1 MIKVMN
7 DLRRRQVEVMQTN
20 VRRYFEERNI
30 IKANPILT
38 TLRTTCFL
46 WLFVVVYMLALLIV
60 TYLID
65 AIFDS
70 GQHFSRSLSFYMPLL
85 VVYIFNL
92 AINILQWRYWK
103 RIEQRRFAAVQ
114 GDRTLLAAEQPMPN
128 ATSMALPMTI
138 KLRYSKEFWLL
149 MTGATVMLALLFAA
163 ILTLYDNAP
172 LLFTSNRL
180 LFFLVSFSIL
190 TVIVV
195 TSIAV
200 ILAIVSRQQIE
211 VTESGLT
218 TRYAGKVSGM
228 TWNEARL
235 FARYGTF
242 GVQKGATIIYELSSP
257 RAIARWTWVRRKT
270 HFVGLE
276 PTVSIDEH
284 YGQMQALT
292 ALVAAKTGLPLYDLR
307 SSPQ

>member
-1 MIKVMN
+1 
-7 DLRRRQVEVMQTN
+7 MQTN

-38 TLRTTCFL
+38 TVRTACFL
-46 WLFVVVYMLALLIV
+46 WLFAVVCMLALLIV

-85 VVYIFNL
+85 VVYILNL

-103 RIEQRRFAAVQ
+103 RIEQRRFAAVW
-114 GDRTLLAAEQPMPN
+114 GDRTLLAAEQPMPH
-128 ATSMALPMTI
+128 ATSMALPITI

-149 MTGATVMLALLFAA
+149 MTGTTLLMVLLFAA
-163 ILTLYDNAP
+163 ILTLFNNAP
-172 LLFTSNRL
+172 SLFTSNRL

-190 TVIVV
+190 AIIFVNLVVVIF
-195 TSIAV
+195 
-200 ILAIVSRQQIE
+200 AIVSRQQIE
-211 VTESGLT
+211 VTERGLT
-218 TRYAGKVSGM
+218 TRYGGKVSSM

-235 FARYGTF
+235 FAMYDTF
-242 GVQKGATIIYELSSP
+242 SVQKSGAAITYELSSAG
-257 RAIARWTWVRRKT
+257 AIARWTWVRRKT
-270 HFVGLE
+270 YFVGLE

-284 YGQMQALT
+284 YGQMQAL
-292 ALVAAKTGLPLYDLR
+292 AELVAAKTGLPLYDLR
-307 SSPQ
+307 